1 MQDKKTLVIA
11 SGNKHKIKEIANMF
25 PSLKVIGCGELGFN
39 MDIEETGTTFYENAL
54 IKAKTVSEKLGVPAL
69 ADDSGLCVDA
79 LDGGPGIYSARYSG
93 KGDKGNNDLILKNLQ
108 DVKDVKNRSA
118 RFVCCIVVY
127 FPDGKILTA
136 NGETEGY
143 ITYAPEGEHGF
154 GYDPIFYSLDLNKT
168 LGVASDEEKNTI
180 SHRYRAI
187 SKIRDLLKENE
198 I

>member
-1 MQDKKTLVIA
+1 MEKKILVVA
-11 SGNKHKIKEIANMF
+11 SGNKGKLREIAKML
-25 PSLKVIGCGELGFN
+25 PEYEIKGYLDCGLDF
-39 MDIEETGTTFYENAL
+39 DIEEDGLTFYDNAL
-54 IKAKTVSEKLGVPAL
+54 IKAKTVSERLGVPAL

-93 KGDKGNNDLILKNLQ
+93 KGDKGNNELLLENLKNIT
-108 DVKDVKNRSA
+108 DTKKRSA
-118 RFVCCIVVY
+118 RFRCCIVVY
-127 FPDGKILTA
+127 FPNGKILTA
-136 NGETEGY
+136 NGDTEGY
-143 ITYAPEGEHGF
+143 ITFEPEGEHGF

-180 SHRYRAI
+180 SHRFRAV

>member
-1 MQDKKTLVIA
+1 MEKKILVVA
-11 SGNKHKIKEIANMF
+11 SGNKGKLREIEKMLPEYEIKGY
-25 PSLKVIGCGELGFN
+25 LDCGLDF
-39 MDIEETGTTFYENAL
+39 DIEEDGETFYDNAL

-93 KGDKGNNDLILKNLQ
+93 KGDKGNNDLLLKNLENIT
-108 DVKDVKNRSA
+108 DINKRSA
-118 RFVCCIVVY
+118 RFVCCRVVY

-143 ITYAPEGEHGF
+143 ITFAPEGEHGF

-168 LGVASDEEKNTI
+168 LGIASDEEKNTI
-180 SHRYRAI
+180 SHRFRAV
-187 SKIRDLLKENE
+187 SKVRDLLKEKD